1 MSLYNQIFGYNPIAP
16 TLLLILQLDPQKIP
30 RFRDAYI
37 DDLGNIVI
45 YTRTGGNNRATY
57 ASENQALREIPGF
70 IRDEDDDY
78 DETFAKFTYEVAEP
92 FVPAVAIMLMA
103 QDHFDPGERWKAML
117 KGMQEAHET
126 GEPGNDLNVQRAVA
140 LGEQLMGQIA
150 EGLESGKQS
159 FILKDHD

>member
-92 FVPAVAIMLMA
+92 FVPAVAGL
-103 QDHFDPGERWKAML
+103 PRS
-117 KGMQEAHET
+117 
-126 GEPGNDLNVQRAVA
+126 AVA
-140 LGEQLMGQIA
+140 FLPAWTFLPDSDSLSEPEELCGG
-150 EGLESGKQS
+150 GV
-159 FILKDHD
+159 